1 MLLAEQLTITL
12 SGFTSLV
19 GSREGKG
26 EKEEAGRGT
35 VDRGYDWI
43 EVEGRYTHQTYKNI
57 MLRRSMSIFG
67 ISR

>member
-1 MLLAEQLTITL
+1 MLLVEQLTITL

-19 GSREGKG
+19 GSKEGKG
-26 EKEEAGRGT
+26 EKEEAGRGI

-43 EVEGRYTHQTYKNI
+43 EVEGMYTQQTYKNI
-57 MLRRSMSIFG
+57 MLRRSMGMFG